1 MSVAPRTRGRPPG
14 LAGPAL
20 LAEARAVFLER
31 GYTATTMDEIATRA
45 RISKSSLY
53 REHPSKSELFAAVV
67 ADWAASGSDATRPM
81 LERLAAAAEPRDGL
95 VELGH
100 GMLRGMLS
108 PPVVEMRRLVITEA
122 NVQPEVAAAYRRDSW
137 ERNISALAATFE
149 ELGHAGALEFDDA
162 RAAAAEF
169 TWLVAGAPLNAALLG
184 ERFEGLDAH
193 VTSAVTTFLAR
204 YGASTE

>member
-1 MSVAPRTRGRPPG
+1 MPAAPRTRGRPPG

-31 GYTATTMDEIATRA
+31 GYAATTMDEIAARA

-67 ADWAASGSDATRPM
+67 ADWAASGRDATRPM
-81 LERLAAAAEPRDGL
+81 LERLTAAAEPREGL
-95 VELGH
+95 AELGH

-122 NVQPEVAAAYRRDSW
+122 KVQPEVAAAYRRDSW
-137 ERNISALAATFE
+137 ERNVDALAAAFG
-149 ELGHAGALEFDDA
+149 ELHRAGSLTVGDA

-169 TWLVAGAPLNAALLG
+169 TWLVVGAPLNSALLG
-184 ERFEGLDAH
+184 ERFDGLDAH
-193 VTSAVTTFLAR
+193 VTSAVATFLAR
-204 YGASTE
+204 YGAPSR